1 MGKTSQKITPFLWFE
16 DQAEEAANFYVS
28 IFENSRIVNV
38 TRYNE
43 ASARAAGR
51 RAGSVMTVAFV
62 LDGQEFTALNGGP
75 IFKFSEATSFVVHCQ
90 SQKEVDHFWE
100 RLADGG
106 QEVQC
111 GWLKDRFGVS
121 WQVVPDAMI
130 EMLQDQ
136 DAEKSERVM
145 SAMLQMKKIDVDGLK
160 KAYDGR

>member
-106 QEVQC
+106 QESQC